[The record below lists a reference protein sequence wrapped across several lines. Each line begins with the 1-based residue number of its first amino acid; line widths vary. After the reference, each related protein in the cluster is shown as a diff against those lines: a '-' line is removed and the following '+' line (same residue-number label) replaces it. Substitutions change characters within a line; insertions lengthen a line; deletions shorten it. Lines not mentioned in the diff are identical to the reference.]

1 VTKPPP
7 RKSLFQRAFANQY
20 NAILLGGAGLFAL
33 VTFSWLPLLI
43 GAGIETLWLV
53 LGADTPF
60 FKKWVEAQ
68 ENNEAKEALAAQAAQ
83 SLKTLKPAY
92 VERFKALEQIA
103 QDINRMAEDNPS
115 LETSLISDEMN
126 KLGRL
131 LNTFLQMATMHQR
144 LSIYM
149 NQNNE
154 TEIQRDIN
162 RCEQALGAERDREV
176 KASLQQ
182 SLALAQKRMRQH
194 ADIESAFK
202 VVSVKMDTLEKSFRY
217 LRSHILAIGKREEL
231 TEEID
236 GLIDGVE
243 SVEALNAETDPL
255 IEELGRARIA
265 RAVGT
270 GTKR

>member
-1 VTKPPP
+1 VASAPK
-7 RKSLFQRAFANQY
+7 KSILRRAFANQY

-43 GAGIETLWLV
+43 GAGVETLWLV

-60 FKKWVEAQ
+60 FKQWVAQ
-68 ENNEAKEALAAQAAQ
+68 QEEGEAKEELAKQAALA
-83 SLKTLKPAY
+83 LKTLKPSY
-92 VERFKALEQIA
+92 VDRFRALEQMA
-103 QDINRMAEDNPS
+103 QDINRMADDNPS
-115 LETSLISDEMN
+115 LETDLVASEMN
-126 KLGRL
+126 KLGKL
-131 LNTFLQMATMHQR
+131 LDAFLQMALMHQR
-144 LSIYM
+144 LSTYM
-149 NQNNE
+149 AQNNE

-162 RCEQALGAERDREV
+162 RCEQSLAAERDREV

-182 SLALAQKRMRQH
+182 SLALAQKRMKQH
-194 ADIESAFK
+194 ADIESAYK

-236 GLIDGVE
+236 GLIHGVE

-255 IEELGRARIA
+255 IEELAAARAR
-265 RAVGT
+265 RAL
-270 GTKR
+270 KQ

>member
-1 VTKPPP
+1 LSKPP
-7 RKSLFQRAFANQY
+7 RKSFLQRAFANQY
-20 NAILLGGAGLFAL
+20 NAILLGSAALFAV
-33 VTFSWLPLLI
+33 VTFSWLPLLV
-43 GAGIETLWLV
+43 GAGVETLWLV
-53 LGADTPF
+53 LGTDTPF
-60 FKKWVEAQ
+60 FRKWVEGQ
-68 ENNEAKEALAAQAAQ
+68 ENAEAKEELAKQAAAALA
-83 SLKTLKPAY
+83 TLKPSY
-92 VERFKALEQIA
+92 VERFRDLEKMA

-115 LETSLISDEMN
+115 LETSLIQGEMD
-126 KLGRL
+126 KLGKL

-149 NQNNE
+149 AQNNE

-162 RCEQALGAERDREV
+162 RCEQALAAERDREV
-176 KASLQQ
+176 KASLEQ
-182 SLALAQKRMRQH
+182 SLTLAQKRMRQH

-236 GLIDGVE
+236 GLIMGVE

-255 IEELGRARIA
+255 IDELSAARARSA
-265 RAVGT
+265 AAL
-270 GTKR
+270 KQ